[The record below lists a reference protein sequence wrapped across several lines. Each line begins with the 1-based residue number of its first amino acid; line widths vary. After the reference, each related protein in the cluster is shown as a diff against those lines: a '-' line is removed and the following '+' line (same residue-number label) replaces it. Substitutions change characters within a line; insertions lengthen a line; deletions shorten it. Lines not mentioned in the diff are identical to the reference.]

1 MKTRPILF
9 AVAFASGACAATQAA
24 DFPINHAVPDARL
37 DTIRGGFDFGDNLRA
52 SFALERTVL
61 VNGMEAMR
69 TTISVPDIAN
79 ITAQQAAQLRSAL
92 QTTLVNVGNNSVNAA
107 ALTPTDAAQAS
118 AAQANAA
125 QASAAQ
131 ASAATQSAASAS
143 APAMSAPV
151 QAPAAAMA
159 SVSLPASVT
168 PGLVIQNSLDNQA
181 ITATTTIDASVN
193 TARMLQ
199 NMRVSESVN
208 DAVVQFRGN

>member
-1 MKTRPILF
+1 MKTRPILI
-9 AVAFASGACAATQAA
+9 AVLLAGGTCAASHAA
-24 DFPINHAVPDARL
+24 TFPVNHAVPDAQL

-52 SFALERTVL
+52 SFALQRTVL

-79 ITAQQAAQLRSAL
+79 ITAQQAAQLQSAL
-92 QTTLVNVGNNSVNAA
+92 QTTVINVGSNSVNAA
-107 ALTPTDAAQAS
+107 ALAPTDAAQA
-118 AAQANAA
+118 NATA
-125 QASAAQ
+125 
-131 ASAATQSAASAS
+131 QSAASV
-143 APAMSAPV
+143 PAMGV
-151 QAPAAAMA
+151 QAAGAATAT
-159 SVSLPASVT
+159 VNLPASIT

-199 NMRVSESVN
+199 NMRVAESVN

>member
-1 MKTRPILF
+1 MKTRPILI
-9 AVAFASGACAATQAA
+9 AVLLAGGTCAASHAA
-24 DFPINHAVPDARL
+24 TFPVNHAVPDAQL

-52 SFALERTVL
+52 SFALQRTVL

-79 ITAQQAAQLRSAL
+79 ITAQQAAQLQSAL
-92 QTTLVNVGNNSVNAA
+92 QTTVINVGNNSVDAA
-107 ALTPTDAAQAS
+107 ALAPTN
-118 AAQANAA
+118 AAQANATA
-125 QASAAQ
+125 
-131 ASAATQSAASAS
+131 QSAASVPS
-143 APAMSAPV
+143 VNLPV
-151 QAPAAAMA
+151 QAPAAATA
-159 SVSLPASVT
+159 AVNLPASIT

-199 NMRVSESVN
+199 NMRVAESVN

>member
-9 AVAFASGACAATQAA
+9 AAVFASGACAATQAA
-24 DFPINHAVPDARL
+24 DFPINHAIPDARL
-37 DTIRGGFDFGDNLRA
+37 DTIRGGYDFGDNLRA

-61 VNGMEAMR
+61 INGMEAMR

-79 ITAQQAAQLRSAL
+79 ITAQQAAQLQSAL
-92 QTTLVNVGNNSVNAA
+92 QTTLVSVGNNSVNAA
-107 ALTPTDAAQAS
+107 ALAPT
-118 AAQANAA
+118 NAA
-125 QASAAQ
+125 QSSATA
-131 ASAATQSAASAS
+131 QSAASV
-143 APAMSAPV
+143 PAVSAPV
-151 QAPAAAMA
+151 QAPAAATA
-159 SVSLPASVT
+159 SVNLPASIT

-199 NMRVSESVN
+199 NMRIAESVN

>member
-9 AVAFASGACAATQAA
+9 AAVFASGACAATQAA
-24 DFPINHAVPDARL
+24 DFPINHALPDARL
-37 DTIRGGFDFGDNLRA
+37 DTIRGGYDFGDNLRA

-61 VNGMEAMR
+61 INGMEAMR

-79 ITAQQAAQLRSAL
+79 ITAQQAAQLQSAL
-92 QTTLVNVGNNSVNAA
+92 QTTLVSVGNNSVSAA
-107 ALTPTDAAQAS
+107 ALAPT
-118 AAQANAA
+118 NAA
-125 QASAAQ
+125 QASATA
-131 ASAATQSAASAS
+131 QSAASV
-143 APAMSAPV
+143 PAVSAPV
-151 QAPAAAMA
+151 QAPVQAPTAATA
-159 SVSLPASVT
+159 SVTLPASIT

-199 NMRVSESVN
+199 NMRVAESVN